1 MIGAL
6 LAKILAKK
14 ADARESAPADYR
26 VYRLNRREKFRYYL
40 IGGLIA
46 AGLGLLFYHN
56 IFIAGAIAAAI
67 LPGRK
72 HYAAHLAAVRRNE
85 LALQF
90 KDMLASLSASFAC
103 GRQMT
108 EALKEAEENLELVYP
123 RDAPVNNELRYINR
137 RLADARESEKEV
149 LHDFAGR
156 SANEDILNFVDV
168 YFTCLTTGGDLI
180 QAIRRAADQIMD
192 KIEIRREIS
201 KLTSQKRF
209 EAKILAGL
217 PPMILFFLQ
226 IASPGYLSP
235 LYGSF
240 GGMCVMSIALAGM
253 VGAFL
258 WSTKITDI
266 SV

>member
-1 MIGAL
+1 MIKKLFGG
-6 LAKILAKK
+6 IIAKK
-14 ADARESAPADYR
+14 ADEKEFAPGDYR
-26 VYRLNRREKFRYYL
+26 IYRLNSQEKFRYYL

-56 IFIAGAIAAAI
+56 FFLAGAMAAAAM
-67 LPGRK
+67 PGRK
-72 HYAAHLAAVRRNE
+72 YYAAHLAAARRNE

-108 EALKEAEENLELVYP
+108 EALQEAEENLDLVYP
-123 RDAPVNNELRYINR
+123 QDAPINRELRYINR
-137 RLADARESEKEV
+137 RLTDGREPEKTV
-149 LHDFAGR
+149 LHDFACR
-156 SANEDILNFVDV
+156 SANEDILNFTDV

-235 LYGSF
+235 LYGSL
-240 GGMCVMSIALAGM
+240 GGMCVMTIALAGM

-258 WSTKITDI
+258 WSTRITDI